1 LQSNAGNAVR
11 IGDGCATV
19 SDYKLPTAT
28 VRSALGTDGKA
39 GVRFE
44 IRSQDI
50 RLTALVGRLRKRP
63 ALLRKEKDEASLPN
77 CLRQDS
83 LNAFIPRFCVS
94 EGVFVFRLVLVL
106 VLVLD

>member
-1 LQSNAGNAVR
+1 VR

-28 VRSALGTDGKA
+28 VRSVLRADGKA

-50 RLTALVGRLRKRP
+50 RLTALVRRPRQGR
-63 ALLRKEKDEASLPN
+63 ALLRQEKDEASRPICFRLDP
-77 CLRQDS
+77 
-83 LNAFIPRFCVS
+83 LNAFIPRFARD
-94 EGVFVFRLVLVL
+94 EGVFVFRLGLGL
-106 VLVLD
+106 GLFLN